1 MFSFFKRLDKGDKRT
16 LFICFYGFCFSG
28 ILSMT
33 MGSVM
38 PDLKAA
44 YNLSDATSGLLL
56 SAHSAGNLVAG
67 LVSGMVPLWL
77 GQRRSITLLSAMA
90 VLGYFMLTLFGVPAW
105 LRSISART
113 FARSSGL
120 RMMQEDWRRPARLND
135 LVAEVSI
142 TQLSEPSSERMRVCR

>member
-1 MFSFFKRLDKGDKRT
+1 MFSFFTRLDKGDKRT
-16 LFICFYGFCFSG
+16 LCTCFYAFCFSG

-67 LVSGMVPLWL
+67 LVSGMIPLWL

-90 VLGYFMLTLFGVPAW
+90 VLGYFMLTLLGIPAW
-105 LRSISART
+105 LLLAFLLIGFGR
-113 FARSSGL
+113 G
-120 RMMQEDWRRPARLND
+120 
-135 LVAEVSI
+135 SI
-142 TQLSEPSSERMRVCR
+142 TNFDNRMVNKLSG